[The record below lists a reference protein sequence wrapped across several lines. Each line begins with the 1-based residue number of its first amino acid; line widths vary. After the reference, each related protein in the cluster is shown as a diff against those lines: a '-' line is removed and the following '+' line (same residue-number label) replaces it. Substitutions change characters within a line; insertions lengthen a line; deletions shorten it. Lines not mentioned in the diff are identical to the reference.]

1 MPQMGY
7 DMQEGTLVRW
17 LKDEGSVVEIGEPIA
32 EIETDKAIVEFESYA
47 SGVLQRKLVQ
57 EGATVPVGQPIAVVG
72 EEGELPVENV
82 FRDDGES
89 RADDDARLRDRGEA
103 LDQDVVPGESP
114 GESEESHAIPLTG
127 PAGEQEIPPDE
138 PPVGAVPGVRAS
150 PVARRMAEER
160 GIDLS
165 QLQGTG
171 PGGRITKDDI
181 LAFED
186 GTGPE
191 TPQPPAEEAPAE
203 QPPIPLPS
211 GHDGFSSEVVA
222 SPPEEAPAVAEAFE
236 PAPEPEQP
244 PGEAETIPVV
254 PEPAL
259 DEAETIPIDP
269 EPAVD
274 EAETV
279 AAVPEP
285 ADEEVEVIAVEPEP
299 ALEEFETV
307 SEKIPLSRMRQ
318 QIARVTVRSK
328 QEKPHFYI
336 SADVDMGRAMELRQQ
351 INADVDSE
359 GVHVTVNDLIIK
371 ACVETLKTY
380 PIFNAS
386 YADDGIQMNDE
397 INIGVAMSDEEG
409 LIVPA
414 IMDCA
419 SRTLGD
425 IATASKDLA
434 DRAASG
440 TLRPQEYSGGTFAI
454 SNLGMF
460 DVTSFTAIIQPPQ
473 TAVLAVGTVRKAAVV
488 KNDEVTVGQMMTAT
502 LSADHRVVDGAEGA
516 RFIGE
521 VKRLLESPLSFLV

>member
-57 EGATVPVGQPIAVVG
+57 EGVTVPVGQPIALVG
-72 EEGELPVENV
+72 EESELPVENV

-89 RADDDARLRDRGEA
+89 RADDAGLRERGEA
-103 LDQDVVPGESP
+103 PDRDEAPGESP

-127 PAGEQEIPPDE
+127 PAGEQETPADE

-165 QLQGTG
+165 QLRGTG

-181 LAFED
+181 LAFEG
-186 GTGPE
+186 GTGTE
-191 TPQPPAEEAPAE
+191 IPQPPEEEAPAE
-203 QPPIPLPS
+203 QPPIPLPG
-211 GHDGFSSEVVA
+211 GHDGFSSEAVA
-222 SPPEEAPAVAEAFE
+222 SPPDEAPAVAEVFE
-236 PAPEPEQP
+236 PAPESGEALDEAETVIAEPMQP
-244 PGEAETIPVV
+244 LDLAETIPVE
-254 PEPAL
+254 PEQPLDETETVAVELAPAL
-259 DEAETIPIDP
+259 DEAET
-269 EPAVD
+269 
-274 EAETV
+274 
-279 AAVPEP
+279 VP
-285 ADEEVEVIAVEPEP
+285 VEPEP
-299 ALEEFETV
+299 AVEEIEAA

-336 SADVDMGRAMELRQQ
+336 SADVDMGRAMELRKQ

-397 INIGVAMSDEEG
+397 INVGVAMSGEEG

-419 SRTLGD
+419 RRTLGD

-488 KNDEVTVGQMMTAT
+488 KNDEVVVGQMMTAT